1 MKAFLVSIILH
12 IIILGVIY
20 LNGGFEPVE
29 SSDDRKINPQ
39 EVVQEVKTREKSVPI
54 KDSKKRVLNEKEKED
69 LIVKTL
75 DNQKKQ
81 YDRMTPSQKHRS
93 LDHQLDQLDNV
104 DGSIL
109 EVVTLEVLKLM
120 DSKEPSM
127 ESKEVASKKTGFDPE
142 SSFFTD
148 VTRCPTGIQV
158 SMEDKHGNKSS
169 YIIDKKDVTEDDLAL
184 LKLYEKSKNNK
195 ALKIILDSFI
205 KHYQNK

>member
-1 MKAFLVSIILH
+1 MKVFLVSIVLH
-12 IIILGVIY
+12 IIVLGLIY

-29 SSDDRKINPQ
+29 SSENRRVNPQ
-39 EVVQEVKTREKSVPI
+39 EVAPEVKAREKSVPI
-54 KDSKKRVLNEKEKED
+54 KDSKKRVLDEKEKEE

-93 LDHQLDQLDNV
+93 LDHQLDQLDGV
-104 DGSIL
+104 DGGIL

-127 ESKEVASKKTGFDPE
+127 ESKGLSKKTGFDHE
-142 SSFFTD
+142 SSFFKD
-148 VTRCPTGIQV
+148 VAPCPTGIQV

-184 LKLYEKSKNNK
+184 LKLYQKSKNNK